1 MSTFLGLVAAGIAV
15 ALKDPL
21 TNLAGWLF
29 ILWRR
34 PFTAG
39 DRVQIGEHKGDVIDL
54 RLFRFTLLEI
64 GNWVHADQST
74 GRLLQADPFRYR
86 QHARRSSQ
94 RNRRTPDPR
103 RFAQLHDLLLDPQ
116 PTVYTSVVL
125 LTIRYLCQ
133 ARQRRDTTQAIW
145 EAILDEFANNA
156 SIDFAYPTTRF
167 FDHAAEG
174 KKPLRP
180 PPD

>member
-86 QHARRSSQ
+86 KHA
-94 RNRRTPDPR
+94 
-103 RFAQLHDLLLDPQ
+103 L
-116 PTVYTSVVL
+116 
-125 LTIRYLCQ
+125 
-133 ARQRRDTTQAIW
+133 
-145 EAILDEFANNA
+145 
-156 SIDFAYPTTRF
+156 
-167 FDHAAEG
+167 
-174 KKPLRP
+174 
-180 PPD
+180 